1 MQYIQEVTD
10 SEAECNQATESN
22 ESSSSDK
29 KLEDNTKLPTE
40 NETESIE
47 PFSKSMEDENDNDKS
62 ILNVEDLIDDDCQD
76 KALKVDMMI
85 EKPKPATKPLNFQV
99 HVKEET
105 QILQIQESACCDY
118 KAKYDKL
125 VEQHE
130 RTGDQLR
137 SVSHNLELVT
147 RQLVA
152 RDGDMVQYM
161 DTVSHLFN
169 LVSVSVSSE
178 SNYVVNIVSLFSE
191 REGSRS

>member
-10 SEAECNQATESN
+10 SEADCNQATESN
-22 ESSSSDK
+22 ESSLSDK

-40 NETESIE
+40 KETESKE
-47 PFSKSMEDENDNDKS
+47 PFSRSMEDENDNDKS

-76 KALKVDMMI
+76 KALKVDMII

-99 HVKEET
+99 IVKEET
-105 QILQIQESACCDY
+105 QSLQIQETACCDY
-118 KAKYDKL
+118 KAKYHKL

-137 SVSHNLELVT
+137 TVSRNLELVT
-147 RQLVA
+147 RQLVD

-169 LVSVSVSSE
+169 LVSVF
-178 SNYVVNIVSLFSE
+178 LF
-191 REGSRS
+191 